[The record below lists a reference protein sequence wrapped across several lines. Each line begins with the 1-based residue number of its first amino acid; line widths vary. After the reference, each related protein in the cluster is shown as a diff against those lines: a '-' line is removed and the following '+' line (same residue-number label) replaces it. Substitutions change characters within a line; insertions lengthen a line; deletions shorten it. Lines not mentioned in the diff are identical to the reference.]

1 MMLDK
6 ILAVNYIDEKLLGGD
21 WWQ

>member
-1 MMLDK
+1 MLDK